1 MDKKNM
7 FTKILAILGSIL
19 VWLTLLAPVFFWLLF
34 ALRREVIN
42 LEHFDYLIPAELFP
56 LALVGGG
63 LLVWAALR
71 ARKYIKLVAGS
82 LSLAIVAL
90 FSGQL
95 LAVLTGL
102 ATGETKLGGWQWA
115 VVLGAIGIYILALVG
130 LGVGG
135 ILLSRRRVKPVG
147 QE

>member
-1 MDKKNM
+1 VIIMDKKSI
-7 FTKILAILGSIL
+7 FTKILAILGTIL

-34 ALRREVIN
+34 SLRRGVLTLN
-42 LEHFDYLIPAELFP
+42 DFDYLIPAELFP
-56 LALVGGG
+56 LALVGAG

-71 ARKYIKLVAGS
+71 ARRYLKLIAGS

-102 ATGETKLGGWQWA
+102 ASGETKPGGWQWA
-115 VVLGAIGIYILALVG
+115 VVVGAIVVYILALVI

-135 ILLSRRRVKPVG
+135 MLLVREL
-147 QE
+147 QER

>member
-1 MDKKNM
+1 MDKKSM
-7 FTKILAILGSIL
+7 LTIILAILGSIL

-34 ALRREVIN
+34 ALRRGGID
-42 LEHFDYLIPAELFP
+42 LDHFDYLIPAELFP

-71 ARKYIKLVAGS
+71 ARRYIKLVVGS

-90 FSGQL
+90 FSGQV

-102 ATGETKLGGWQWA
+102 ATGETKPGGWEWA
-115 VVLGAIGIYILALVG
+115 LVLGAILVYILALVV

-135 ILLSRRRVKPVG
+135 VLLVRELRLNRSL
-147 QE
+147 

>member
-1 MDKKNM
+1 MDRKNIL
-7 FTKILAILGSIL
+7 TKILAILGTIL

-34 ALRREVIN
+34 ALRRGVFS
-42 LEHFDYLIPAELFP
+42 LDHFDYLIPAELFP
-56 LALVGGG
+56 QGLAGGG
-63 LLVWAALR
+63 LLVWAAMR
-71 ARKYIKLVAGS
+71 ARKYIKLVVGS

-102 ATGETKLGGWQWA
+102 ASGETKLGGCQWA
-115 VVLGAIGIYILALVG
+115 LVVGLILVYILALVG

-135 ILLSRRRVKPVG
+135 ILLSRGRVKPAG
-147 QE
+147 TG

>member
-1 MDKKNM
+1 MID
-7 FTKILAILGSIL
+7 LD
-19 VWLTLLAPVFFWLLF
+19 
-34 ALRREVIN
+34 
-42 LEHFDYLIPAELFP
+42 HFDYLITAELFP

-63 LLVWAALR
+63 LLVWAGWRERRYL
-71 ARKYIKLVAGS
+71 KLIAGS

-102 ATGETKLGGWQWA
+102 ATGETKPGGWQWA

-135 ILLSRRRVKPVG
+135 ILLSRGRVKPVG